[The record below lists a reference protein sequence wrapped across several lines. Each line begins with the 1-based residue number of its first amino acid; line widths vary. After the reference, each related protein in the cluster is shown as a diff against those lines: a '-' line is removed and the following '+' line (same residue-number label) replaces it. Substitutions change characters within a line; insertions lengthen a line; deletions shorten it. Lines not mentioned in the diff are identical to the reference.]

1 MIRIK
6 FLNVSMFS
14 RSSFRLAL
22 VFSFL
27 SLAAGVR
34 ADWGQGDIDAAL
46 QQLRSLPYI
55 QNNTQTTEENIR
67 LLSDM
72 IEEQLVDY
80 RSGSSSTATLRYIL
94 WNMLKYQGFMMT
106 NEIALSRD
114 VRSSSWQNLPSIYR
128 FQPHSYYGQNL
139 NFVTNL
145 QSFLWGSSSW
155 TANSFPIFHFVSEGS
170 RPQYP
175 STPVAQNLAS
185 FLNLGLGGFYEDSGK
200 PSFEN
205 AYTWDA
211 TFLHPVNNVSVSARR
226 FFTFWLAEA
235 MRRNIA
241 TNSMIVETLRDL
253 RPSTNSVA
261 DFEYPPYNILT
272 NQARLGFGWYP
283 LQNQMD
289 MYEFLSLALGQNV
302 DRHTYP
308 GTPNF
313 DVAFRGNLH
322 FFNNWLAAA
331 MRQVISNQVLGL
343 EKMSESNSVLVQVQR
358 DTNREVK
365 EFRSEVV
372 EELDDISD
380 VVTDEANAPQ
390 WTDPYQEDVSGESDV
405 ELAEL
410 EDEEELEMQE
420 NDFELSQL
428 ESQFGSIPTIAGG
441 KIPVMTR
448 DTISQL
454 AAVGGARL
462 TRSGAE
468 FEYYI
473 PTTYEERLAYSAADA
488 MDRVYGCIFSF
499 MMLFTAIRYVQRA
512 RSSVSGMLPA
522 PDLRAF

>member
-1 MIRIK
+1 
-6 FLNVSMFS
+6 MFS
-14 RSSFRLAL
+14 RSSFPLAL
-22 VFSFL
+22 VFFFL
-27 SLAAGVR
+27 SLAVGVR
-34 ADWGQGDIDAAL
+34 AEWGQGDIDAVL

-55 QNNTQTTEENIR
+55 QNNTQSSEANIR

-80 RSGSSSTATLRYIL
+80 RSGSSSTATLRFML

-155 TANSFPIFHFVSEGS
+155 SADSAPIFHFVSEGS

-175 STPVAQNLAS
+175 STPVTQNLAA
-185 FLNLGLGGFYEDSGK
+185 FLNLGLGGFYEDSGT

-205 AYTWDA
+205 AYTWGA
-211 TFLHPVNNVSVSARR
+211 TFQHPVNNVYVSARR

-261 DFEYPPYNILT
+261 DFEYPPYNIFT

-343 EKMSESNSVLVQVQR
+343 EKMAESNSVLVQVQR

-380 VVTDEANAPQ
+380 VLSEEAEIPEWQ
-390 WTDPYQEDVSGESDV
+390 EPYESEITGDSDV
-405 ELAEL
+405 EFAEI
-410 EDEEELEMQE
+410 EDADELEMQE
-420 NDFELSQL
+420 NDFEWSQL
-428 ESQFGSIPTIAGG
+428 DSQVGTTPNISGRG
-441 KIPVMTR
+441 IPVMTR

-454 AAVGGARL
+454 ASVTGARI
-462 TRSGAE
+462 TSDGSR
-468 FEYYI
+468 FEYYF
-473 PTTYEERLAYSAADA
+473 PTTYEDRLASSSADS
-488 MDRVYGCIFSF
+488 MDKVYGAIFSF
-499 MMLFTAIRYVQRA
+499 MMIFTGIKYVQRA
-512 RSSVSGMLPA
+512 RSATAGMLPA
-522 PDLRAF
+522 PNLSAF